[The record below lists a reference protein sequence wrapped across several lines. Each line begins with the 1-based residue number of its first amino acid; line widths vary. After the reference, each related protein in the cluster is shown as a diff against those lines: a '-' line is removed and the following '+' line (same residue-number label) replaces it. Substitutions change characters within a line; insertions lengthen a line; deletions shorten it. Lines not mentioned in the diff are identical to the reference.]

1 MKIVYIYITSWIVST
16 TGKVCNIYIY
26 ILIFPTFPQTN
37 LFQAMVLLWLLLVT
51 LQAAPV
57 SAPTYLWTLFIVK
70 TLHLKVY
77 MSSFHTLIF
86 SSTLFIYM
94 NNTVT
99 YFRNS
104 SVTQTNLTETVS
116 MGSNN
121 TDLEIKETEIGN
133 DSG

>member
-1 MKIVYIYITSWIVST
+1 
-16 TGKVCNIYIY
+16 
-26 ILIFPTFPQTN
+26 
-37 LFQAMVLLWLLLVT
+37 
-51 LQAAPV
+51 
-57 SAPTYLWTLFIVK
+57 
-70 TLHLKVY
+70 
-77 MSSFHTLIF
+77 MSYFHTLIF
-86 SSTLFIYM
+86 SSTYFIYM